1 MKPPV
6 KAAFAFDGVMLPL
19 TAVLPI
25 RAVKPSDR
33 AFGKYHAIVASIKE
47 VGVIEPLVV
56 HPQRGG
62 KGIYVLLDGHLRLRA
77 LQELGKTEVFCL
89 LATTDDAF
97 SYNHQL
103 NRISIIQEH
112 KMILRAIDRGVTP
125 EQIAKALAVD
135 VAKIVAGMN
144 LLDGIHP
151 DAVELLKDK
160 PISAHALQVLR
171 KAKPV
176 RQIDM
181 AHLMVSGNNF
191 TRGYAEALIV
201 GTPPDQLVRGTKTK
215 TKGLTAEELARLE
228 SEMEVLE
235 RDFRLS
241 QDGFGENSLH
251 LNGTQR
257 YVKRLLENV
266 KIKRFLGARYPE
278 LLEEFEDLMAIQ
290 SLG

>member
-1 MKPPV
+1 
-6 KAAFAFDGVMLPL
+6 
-19 TAVLPI
+19 
-25 RAVKPSDR
+25 
-33 AFGKYHAIVASIKE
+33 
-47 VGVIEPLVV
+47 
-56 HPQRGG
+56 
-62 KGIYVLLDGHLRLRA
+62 
-77 LQELGKTEVFCL
+77 
-89 LATTDDAF
+89 
-97 SYNHQL
+97 
-103 NRISIIQEH
+103 
-112 KMILRAIDRGVTP
+112 
-125 EQIAKALAVD
+125 
-135 VAKIVAGMN
+135 MN

-151 DAVELLKDK
+151 DAVELLKEK
-160 PISAHALQVLR
+160 PIAAHALQILR

-191 TRGYAEALIV
+191 TRAYAEALIV

-257 YVKRLLENV
+257 YVKRLLENI

-278 LLEEFEDLMAIQ
+278 LLEEFEDLVAIQ

>member
-6 KAAFAFDGVMLPL
+6 KAAFDFDGITLPL
-19 TAVLPI
+19 SAILPI
-25 RAVKPSDR
+25 RAVRPSDH
-33 AFGKYHAIVASIKE
+33 AFGKYRAIVASIQE

-62 KGIYVLLDGHLRLRA
+62 KGIHVLLDGHLRLRA

-160 PISAHALQVLR
+160 PISAYALQILR

-191 TRGYAEALIV
+191 TRAYAEALIV
-201 GTPPDQLVRGTKTK
+201 GTPPDQLVRGAKTK
-215 TKGLTAEELARLE
+215 TKGMTAEELARLE

-241 QDGFGENSLH
+241 QGGFGENSLH

-278 LLEEFEDLMAIQ
+278 LLEEFEDLVAIQ

>member
-1 MKPPV
+1 MNSPV
-6 KAAFAFDGVMLPL
+6 KAAFVFDGVTLSL
-19 TAVLPI
+19 DSILPI
-25 RAVKPSDR
+25 RSLKSSDH
-33 AFGKYHAIVASIKE
+33 AFGKFRAIVASIIE
-47 VGVIEPLVV
+47 IDVIEPLVV
-56 HPQRGG
+56 YPQRGESG
-62 KGIYVLLDGHLRLRA
+62 HYVLLDGHLRFRA
-77 LQELGKTEVFCL
+77 LQELQKTEAFCII
-89 LATTDDAF
+89 ATTDDAF

-112 KMILRAIDRGVTP
+112 KMILRAVERGVTP

-135 VAKIVAGMN
+135 VGKIIAGIN

-160 PISAHALQVLR
+160 PICAFTLQLLR
-171 KAKPV
+171 KAKPI
-176 RQIDM
+176 RQIDI
-181 AHLMVSGNNF
+181 AHLMVSSNNY
-191 TRGYAEALIV
+191 TRAYADALIV
-201 GTPPDQLVRGTKTK
+201 GTPPEQLVRGEKTK

-228 SEMEVLE
+228 SEMEMLE

-257 YVKRLLENV
+257 YVKRLLENA
-266 KIKRFLGARYPE
+266 KINRFLSARYPE
-278 LLEEFEDLMAIQ
+278 LLEEFEDLVAIQ

>member
-1 MKPPV
+1 MTTPV
-6 KAAFAFDGVMLPL
+6 KAAFAYDGITLPL
-19 TAVLPI
+19 DALLPI
-25 RAVKPSDR
+25 RSVKHSDH
-33 AFGKYHAIVASIKE
+33 AFGKFRAIFASIKE

-56 HPQRGG
+56 HPQRGITG
-62 KGIYVLLDGHLRLRA
+62 MYVLLDGHLRLRA
-77 LQELGKTEVFCL
+77 LRELEKTEVFCI

-97 SYNHQL
+97 SYNHQV

-112 KMILRAIDRGVTP
+112 RMILRAIERGVTP

-135 VAKIVAGMN
+135 IDKIVAGMN

-160 PISAHALQVLR
+160 PISSFALQLLR

-181 AHLMVSGNNF
+181 AQLMVSGNNF
-191 TRGYAEALIV
+191 TRAYAEALII
-201 GTPPDQLVRGTKTK
+201 GTPPDQLVRGLKTK

-257 YVKRLLENV
+257 YVKRLLDNP
-266 KIKRFLGARYPE
+266 KIKRFLGMRYPE
-278 LLEEFEDLMAIQ
+278 LLEEFEDLVALQ

>member
-1 MKPPV
+1 MNPSI
-6 KAAFAFDGVMLPL
+6 KAAFGFDGITLPL
-19 TAVLPI
+19 DAILPI
-25 RAVKPSDR
+25 RTIKSSDH
-33 AFGKYHAIVASIKE
+33 AFGKYRAIVASIKE

-56 HPQRGG
+56 HPQGEKSG
-62 KGIYVLLDGHLRLRA
+62 KYTLLDGHLRLRA
-77 LQELGKTEVFCL
+77 LQDLGQTETLCIV
-89 LATTDDAF
+89 ATTDDAF
-97 SYNHQL
+97 SYNHQV

-112 KMILRAIDRGVTP
+112 KMIMRAIERGVTP

-135 VAKIVAGMN
+135 VEKIVAGMN

-160 PISAHALQVLR
+160 PIGTHTLHLLR

-191 TRGYAEALIV
+191 TRDYAEALII
-201 GTPPDQLVRGTKTK
+201 GTPPDQLVKGIKTK

-228 SEMEVLE
+228 SEMETLE

-241 QDGFGENSLH
+241 QDGFGENALH

-257 YVKRLLENV
+257 YVKRLLDNP
-266 KIKRFLGARYPE
+266 KIKRFLGMRYPE
-278 LLEEFEDLMAIQ
+278 VLDEFEDLVAIN

>member
-1 MKPPV
+1 MNPPV
-6 KAAFAFDGVMLPL
+6 KAAFAFDGLTLPL
-19 TAVLPI
+19 TSILPI
-25 RAVKPSDR
+25 RTVKHSDH
-33 AFGKYHAIVASIKE
+33 AFGKFRAIVASIKE

-56 HPQRGG
+56 YPQRGG
-62 KGIYVLLDGHLRLRA
+62 KGAYVLLDGHLRLRA
-77 LQELGKTEVFCL
+77 LQELEKTEVFCI

-97 SYNHQL
+97 SYNHQI

-112 KMILRAIDRGVTP
+112 KMILRAIERGVTP

-135 VAKIVAGMN
+135 VAKIIAGMN

-160 PISAHALQVLR
+160 PISAFALQLLR
-171 KAKPV
+171 KAKPT

-191 TRGYAEALIV
+191 TRGYAEALII
-201 GTPPDQLVRGTKTK
+201 GTPPEQLVRGEKTK

-228 SEMEVLE
+228 SEMESLE

-241 QDGFGENSLH
+241 QEGFGENSLH

-257 YVKRLLENV
+257 YVKRLLENP
-266 KIKRFLGARYPE
+266 KIKRFLGSRYPE
-278 LLEEFEDLMAIQ
+278 LLEEFEDLVAIQ

>member
-1 MKPPV
+1 MNPLI
-6 KAAFAFDGVMLPL
+6 KAAFDFDGINLPL
-19 TAVLPI
+19 DAILPI
-25 RAVKPSDR
+25 RTIKHSDHS
-33 AFGKYHAIVASIKE
+33 FGKFKAIVASIKE

-56 HPQRGG
+56 YPQSG
-62 KGIYVLLDGHLRLRA
+62 KSGKYTLLDGHLRLRA
-77 LQELGKTEVFCL
+77 LQDLGQKEAFCL
-89 LATTDDAF
+89 VATTDDAF
-97 SYNHQL
+97 SYNHQV

-112 KMILRAIDRGVTP
+112 KMIMRAIERGVTP
-125 EQIAKALAVD
+125 EQIAKALAVNIE
-135 VAKIVAGMN
+135 KIVAGIN

-160 PISAHALQVLR
+160 PIGAHTLHLLR

-191 TRGYAEALIV
+191 TRDYVDALII
-201 GTPPDQLVRGTKTK
+201 GTPPDQLVKGAKTK
-215 TKGLTAEELARLE
+215 MKGLTAEELARLE
-228 SEMEVLE
+228 SEMETLE

-257 YVKRLLENV
+257 YVKRLLDNP
-266 KIKRFLGARYPE
+266 KIKRFLSTRYPE
-278 LLEEFEDLMAIQ
+278 MLDEFEDLVALNA
-290 SLG
+290 LG

>member
-1 MKPPV
+1 MSDQV
-6 KAAFAFDGVMLPL
+6 KAAFAFDGITLPL
-19 TAVLPI
+19 DVLLPI
-25 RAVKPSDR
+25 RAIKHSDH
-33 AFGKYHAIVASIKE
+33 AFGKFRAILASIKE
-47 VGVIEPLVV
+47 VGVIEPLIVY
-56 HPQRGG
+56 PNRGG
-62 KGIYVLLDGHLRLRA
+62 NGTYVVLDGHLRLRA
-77 LQELGKTEVFCL
+77 LQDLGETEAFCI

-112 KMILRAIDRGVTP
+112 KMILRAIERGVTP
-125 EQIAKALAVD
+125 EQIAKVLAVD
-135 VAKIVAGMN
+135 VAKIIAGIN

-160 PISAHALQVLR
+160 PISTCGLQLFR

-181 AHLMVSGNNF
+181 AQLMVSGNNF
-191 TRGYAEALIV
+191 TRAYAEALII
-201 GTPPDQLVRGTKTK
+201 GTPADQLVRGEKTK
-215 TKGLTAEELARLE
+215 TKGLTSEEMARLE
-228 SEMEVLE
+228 SEMEILE

-257 YVKRLLENV
+257 YVKRLLENT
-266 KIKRFLGARYPE
+266 KIKRFLGTRYPE
-278 LLEEFEDLMAIQ
+278 LLDEFEDLVALQ

>member
-1 MKPPV
+1 MSTSV
-6 KAAFAFDGVMLPL
+6 RAAFDFDGITVPL
-19 TAVLPI
+19 DAILPI
-25 RAVKPSDR
+25 RTIKQSDH
-33 AFGKYHAIVASIKE
+33 AFGKFRAIVASIKE

-56 HPQRGG
+56 HPERGRSG
-62 KGIYVLLDGHLRLRA
+62 KYVLLDGHLRLRA
-77 LQELGKTEVFCL
+77 LSELGVTETFCIV
-89 LATTDDAF
+89 ATTDDAF
-97 SYNHQL
+97 SYNHQV

-112 KMILRAIDRGVTP
+112 KMIMRAIDRGVTP
-125 EQIAKALAVD
+125 EQIAKALAVN
-135 VAKIVAGMN
+135 VEKIVAGMN
-144 LLDGIHP
+144 LLEGIHP

-160 PISAHALQVLR
+160 PITTLALQILR

-191 TRGYAEALIV
+191 TRAYAEALII
-201 GTPPDQLVRGTKTK
+201 GTPPDQLVRGSKTK

-228 SEMEVLE
+228 AEMETLE

-257 YVKRLLENV
+257 YVKRLLDNP
-266 KIKRFLGARYPE
+266 KIKRFLGTRYPE
-278 LLEEFEDLMAIQ
+278 LLDEFEDLAALQ

>member
-6 KAAFAFDGVMLPL
+6 KAAFNFDGITLPL
-19 TAVLPI
+19 SAILPI
-25 RAVKPSDR
+25 RAVRPSDH
-33 AFGKYHAIVASIKE
+33 AFGKYRAIVASIQE

-62 KGIYVLLDGHLRLRA
+62 KGIHVLLDGHLRLRA

-160 PISAHALQVLR
+160 PISAYALQILR
-171 KAKPV
+171 KAKAV

-191 TRGYAEALIV
+191 TRAYAEALIV
-201 GTPPDQLVRGTKTK
+201 GTPPEQLVRGAKTK
-215 TKGLTAEELARLE
+215 TKGMTAEELARLE

-278 LLEEFEDLMAIQ
+278 LLEEFEDLVAIQ

>member
-1 MKPPV
+1 MNSPI
-6 KAAFAFDGVMLPL
+6 KAAFDFEGVTLPL
-19 TAVLPI
+19 EAILPI
-25 RAVKPSDR
+25 RTIKHSDH
-33 AFGKYHAIVASIKE
+33 AFGKFKAIVASIRE
-47 VGVIEPLVV
+47 VGIIEPLIV
-56 HPQRGG
+56 HPQRGKSG
-62 KGIYVLLDGHLRLRA
+62 QYTLLDGHMRLRA
-77 LQELGKTEVFCL
+77 LQDLEQTEVFCL
-89 LATTDDAF
+89 VATTDDAF
-97 SYNHQL
+97 SYNHQV

-112 KMILRAIDRGVTP
+112 KMIMRAIERGVTP

-135 VAKIVAGMN
+135 VEKIVAGMN

-160 PISAHALQVLR
+160 PIGTHTLHLLR

-191 TRGYAEALIV
+191 TRDYAEALII

-228 SEMEVLE
+228 AEMETLE

-257 YVKRLLENV
+257 YVKRLLENA
-266 KIKRFLGARYPE
+266 KIKRFLGTRYPE
-278 LLEEFEDLMAIQ
+278 LLDEFEDLVALQ